1 MPVHR
6 QSLSRYLAAAAVV
19 VLAVLAGY
27 VLHDRAAEA
36 PEPAVTEV
44 EAAPVVVSA
53 NTRQD
58 SPVPDEGITP
68 ELLELMRHGL
78 PTEGCDGWKAEPDA
92 GIAEKDFKEIA
103 KEAVEVL
110 STSNDPEYLLAA
122 ALLDFDRDKTEESEL
137 LARALAQLP
146 DHPVA
151 LWHRLQHCSAESCDQ
166 EQTARAATAA
176 DPTNGMLW
184 LEIASGHLE
193 AGDWPEAER
202 AIRRA
207 IASQRF
213 DTYANE
219 YAMLI
224 ERGLAASTD
233 FDYPER
239 VIFGI
244 GVAAAVAIPSYGEVS
259 RACQSDENDA
269 VVWVP
274 LCDEIGK
281 SLHNRSRELISTM
294 IGWGYR
300 KVAAERAGDNALAA
314 SLKRESEALYE
325 RYVYRQIRV
334 GAAALIENDPNVLRN
349 YLDDFRAH
357 GELGAI
363 DRLVDVA
370 ERLRADDTYD
380 QCNFVMRQP
389 DD

>member
-1 MPVHR
+1 
-6 QSLSRYLAAAAVV
+6 
-19 VLAVLAGY
+19 VLAIFASYL
-27 VLHDRAAEA
+27 LRDQAAEA
-36 PEPAVTEV
+36 PEPTVTEV

-53 NTRQD
+53 RPRQD
-58 SPVPDEGITP
+58 APASDEDITP

-78 PTEGCDGWKAEPDA
+78 PTEGCDDRTSESDA
-92 GIAEKDFKEIA
+92 GFAEKDLKEIA
-103 KEAVEVL
+103 REAVEVL
-110 STSNDPEYLLAA
+110 SASNDPEYLLAA
-122 ALLDFDRDKTEESEL
+122 ALLDFDRDDKEESEL
-137 LARALAQLP
+137 LARALEQLP

-151 LWHRLQHCSAESCDQ
+151 LWHRLQHCEAQSCDQ
-166 EQTARAATAA
+166 DRIARTAVAA

-202 AIRRA
+202 AMRRA
-207 IASQRF
+207 IASPRF
-213 DTYANE
+213 DTYFND
-219 YAMLI
+219 YATLI

-239 VIFGI
+239 VVFGI

-274 LCDEIGK
+274 LCDELGK
-281 SLHNRSRELISTM
+281 SMHNRSRELISTM

-300 KVAAERAGDNALAA
+300 GTAAKRAGDSALVA
-314 SLKRESEALYE
+314 SLDSQSDALVE
-325 RYVYRQIRV
+325 RYVYRQVRV
-334 GAAALIENDPNVLRN
+334 GATALLENDATVLRN

-370 ERLRADDTYD
+370 VRLRADETYD
-380 QCNFVMRQP
+380 QCNFVTRSAA
-389 DD
+389 D